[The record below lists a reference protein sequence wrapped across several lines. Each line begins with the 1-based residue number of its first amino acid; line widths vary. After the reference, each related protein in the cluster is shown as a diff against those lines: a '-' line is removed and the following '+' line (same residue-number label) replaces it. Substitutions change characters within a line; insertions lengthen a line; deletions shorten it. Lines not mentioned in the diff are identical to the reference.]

1 MPEHI
6 GILGGA
12 FDPPHIGHLL
22 LGETARQELALQRVL
37 YLPTGQPPHKQDSTV
52 TPAHQRLAM
61 TELAIADNEAFDAS
75 DIDIVRPSPHY
86 TSTLRPYLEEAFPG
100 ASFTMLIG
108 GDSLIDLPQWHD
120 PHTIV
125 QQWQLA
131 VLPRPQSTVDWA
143 NLEESVP
150 GARYVTRMLDGAS
163 VAISSTQ
170 IRRWVRAGRSLR
182 YLMPPSVA
190 HYIAKHQLYRDH
202 RQTREGQAD
211 AASASSDASAGG
223 AA

>member
-12 FDPPHIGHLL
+12 FDPPHIGHLI
-22 LGETARQELALQRVL
+22 LGETARQELGLQRVL
-37 YLPTGQPPHKQDSTV
+37 FLPTGQPPHKQNRLV
-52 TPAHQRLAM
+52 TPAHHRMAM
-61 TELAIADNEAFDAS
+61 TELAIAGNEAFVAS
-75 DIDIVRPSPHY
+75 DIDIERPSPHY
-86 TSTLRPYLEEAFPG
+86 TSTLRPYLQEAFPG

-108 GDSLIDLPQWHD
+108 GDSLKDLPQWHD

-131 VLPRPQSTVDWA
+131 ALPRPQSTVDWA
-143 NLEESVP
+143 SLEESVP
-150 GARYVTRMLDGAS
+150 GARCVTRMLDGAS

-190 HYIAKHQLYRDH
+190 HYIQSHHLYRDH
-202 RQTREGQAD
+202 HRTGEDQVD
-211 AASASSDASAGG
+211 AVSASSDASAGG

>member
-12 FDPPHIGHLL
+12 FDPPHIGHML

-37 YLPTGQPPHKQDSTV
+37 FLPTGQPPHKRDHTV
-52 TPAHQRLAM
+52 TPAHHRLMM
-61 TELAIADNEAFDAS
+61 TKLAVKDNQAFVTSA
-75 DIDIVRPSPHY
+75 IDIERPNPHY
-86 TSTLRPYLEEAFPG
+86 TSTLRPYLEEFFPH
-100 ASFTMLIG
+100 ASFTLLIG
-108 GDSLIDLPQWHD
+108 GDSLNALPQWHD
-120 PHTIV
+120 PHAIV

-131 VLPRPQSTVDWA
+131 VLPRPQSIVNWA
-143 NLEESVP
+143 TLEKEVP
-150 GARYVTRMLDGAS
+150 GVRSVTTMLDGAS
-163 VAISSTQ
+163 IAISSTQ

-190 HYIAKHQLYRDH
+190 HYIHWHQLYQEH
-202 RQTREGQAD
+202 GQPD
-211 AASASSDASAGG
+211 AASASSDAPASG